1 MMKKFAIGCGVLI
14 LLIGIALGGVAF
26 YTYRQAKMMFSQ
38 FAELGQIPEIERS
51 VRVKAAY
58 TPPSSEELTAG
69 QIERLMKVQS
79 AVRQRLGERF
89 SALEQKYK
97 ALTDKKDHTIAD
109 APALLAAY
117 RDVASA
123 WMEAKRTQVAALND
137 AGLSL
142 DEYRWI
148 RDQVYRALGVP
159 FMDFDV
165 SKIVEQIRS
174 GATSQEPGQIR
185 GSVGPSGP
193 ESNRKL
199 IAPFKKQLEENLPLA
214 SFGL

>member
-38 FAELGQIPEIERS
+38 FAEFGQIPEIERS

-89 SALEQKYK
+89 LFLEQKYK

-199 IAPFKKQLEENLPLA
+199 IEPFKKQLEENLPLA

>member
-1 MMKKFAIGCGVLI
+1 MKKLAIGCGVLV
-14 LLIGIALGGVAF
+14 LLIGIALGGLAY

-97 ALTDKKDHTIAD
+97 TLTDKKDHTIAD

-123 WMEAKRTQVAALND
+123 WMEAKRTQVDTLND

-165 SKIVEQIRS
+165 GKIVDQIRS
-174 GATSQEPGQIR
+174 GTTSQEAGQIR
-185 GSVGPSGP
+185 GSVGPTGP

-199 IAPFKKQLEENLPLA
+199 IEPFKKLLEENLPLA